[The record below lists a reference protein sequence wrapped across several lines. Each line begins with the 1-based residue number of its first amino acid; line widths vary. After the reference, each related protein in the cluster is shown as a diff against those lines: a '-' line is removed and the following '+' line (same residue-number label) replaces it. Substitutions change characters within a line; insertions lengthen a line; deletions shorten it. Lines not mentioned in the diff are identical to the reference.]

1 MSLAGHDLLESLTST
16 FDLKMKSLMSQGQ
29 EQVDASPN
37 SAEMK
42 TEQPSVEGDFRPYR
56 DPSLHRSKN
65 RMSDTG
71 NGSPQ
76 VRK

>member
-1 MSLAGHDLLESLTST
+1 
-16 FDLKMKSLMSQGQ
+16 MKSLMNQGL

-42 TEQPSVEGDFRPYR
+42 TEQPGVEGDFRPYR

-65 RMSDTG
+65 RMSDSV

-76 VRK
+76 VNILMLVF